1 MSIVLQETLRA
12 VFYAPYYASLALH
25 SYAEEG
31 VEVVFTE
38 ATSPVAAALGLLDG
52 TIDVAWGGPM
62 RVNQTY
68 AREPNCDL
76 KCFCEVVTRD
86 PFFLIGRVAKADFKL
101 ADLLRVRVA
110 TVSEVPTPWLCLQED
125 LRGAGVD
132 PARVP
137 RRALGAM
144 PDNVAALRKG
154 DVDVIQVFEPFVDD
168 LIASGDGHI
177 WYAAAHRGPTSYTT
191 LYARKSLLSSRRDEC
206 LRMVR
211 AVYRTLKWVHASDA
225 ASIAASIRSYFP
237 GVPEP
242 RLSGAIARY
251 QALGIWGRNPRLPRA
266 GYERLRASLASGGFV
281 ATGTPFEI
289 AVDNALAEQVL
300 REDPSPLVR

>member
-1 MSIVLQETLRA
+1 MGIVLQEALRA
-12 VFYAPYYASLALH
+12 VFYAPYYASLALRA
-25 SYAEEG
+25 YAEEG

-38 ATSPVAAALGLLDG
+38 AASPAAGALRLLDG

-76 KCFCEVVTRD
+76 QCFCEVVTRD
-86 PFFLIGRVAKADFKL
+86 PFFLIGRVAKPDFKL
-101 ADLLRVRVA
+101 VDLLGARVA
-110 TVSEVPTPWLCLQED
+110 TVSEVPTPWLCLQDD
-125 LRGAGVD
+125 LRRVGID
-132 PARVP
+132 PDRVT
-137 RRALGAM
+137 RRAPSAM
-144 PDNVAALRKG
+144 PDNVVALRKG

-177 WYAAAHRGPTSYTT
+177 WYAAADRGPTSYTT
-191 LYARKSLLSSRRDEC
+191 LYAKKSLLSARRDEC
-206 LRMVR
+206 LRIVR

-242 RLSGAIARY
+242 RLIGAIARY
-251 QALGIWGRNPRLPRA
+251 QALGIWGRNPRLPRD

-281 ATGTPFEI
+281 ASGTPFEI
-289 AVDNALAEQVL
+289 AVDNTLADQVT
-300 REDPSPLVR
+300 REDPSPLLR